1 MLDVIQA
8 GAGEWH
14 GRKPQDV
21 FCTTSRTH
29 LPKGACRPLL
39 DTPCGWRGCGIEP
52 FRTRA
57 TSGRC
62 ITSQGFHAPTPR
74 PSSSRLD
81 SDRASFPRS
90 PEPHRPRGLP
100 RPFGY
105 LRPTLS
111 RIGCAMHTQAGAT
124 CACAG
129 ESHFGYERRV
139 FIARL
144 RWMFSSVLCAV
155 ARSLAGRCSDA
166 ATLAA

>member
-1 MLDVIQA
+1 M
-8 GAGEWH
+8 
-14 GRKPQDV
+14 QDV

-81 SDRASFPRS
+81 SDRASFRAPRNLIDQ
-90 PEPHRPRGLP
+90 PLRGLDAH
-100 RPFGY
+100 
-105 LRPTLS
+105 
-111 RIGCAMHTQAGAT
+111 CALGLTPWHTGAKPPQLY
-124 CACAG
+124 G
-129 ESHFGYERRV
+129 RRALL
-139 FIARL
+139 ARL
-144 RWMFSSVLCAV
+144 RWMFWSVFCAA

-166 ATLAA
+166 ATLAAWRNMARSALSGRRFSSWMVGT

>member
-90 PEPHRPRGLP
+90 PEPHRPKGWLAPWNQAASSAARGAFLLP
-100 RPFGY
+100 IDPMTKG
-105 LRPTLS
+105 
-111 RIGCAMHTQAGAT
+111 
-124 CACAG
+124 
-129 ESHFGYERRV
+129 
-139 FIARL
+139 
-144 RWMFSSVLCAV
+144 
-155 ARSLAGRCSDA
+155 
-166 ATLAA
+166 LAAPLWIPSANPLADWMRDAHTGGGDLCVRG